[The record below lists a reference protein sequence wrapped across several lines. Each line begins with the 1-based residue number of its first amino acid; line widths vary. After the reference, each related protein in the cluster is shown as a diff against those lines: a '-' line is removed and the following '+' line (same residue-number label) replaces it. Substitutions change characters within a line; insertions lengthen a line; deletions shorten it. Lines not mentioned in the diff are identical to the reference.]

1 MAVLSAGQIARFRD
15 DGFLVVPDLMGGD
28 EIDRL
33 AAAARS
39 EFETQRHIGQGRRF
53 PTPGKYTL
61 SEDSLRLADVRRAVD
76 HPQVTAAAAEL
87 LEDEIRMSAF
97 VIYAM
102 PPGSPGTGGDYQGT
116 HESAHCDYKPYR
128 PVGSSM
134 RWLFAIVPLVDYTEQ
149 VGPLLVSPGS
159 HRIPALARRGRITHV
174 HRARGEQLRP
184 FQDTRLRRGQVAFM
198 DMFTWHQAFGNRS
211 DTLRFGVY
219 NKYRARSAPPGCGPY
234 LFRERSAD
242 LFDAAGAALLADRIE
257 GRVAQT
263 RLLVEDDER
272 FLVLDGADGS
282 SIVPGGAAQPAPKR
296 VGTDDDNVIDA
307 LMRAAGTQ
315 LGGDLP
321 WVSYVGDH
329 LIGDGSADVCRV
341 YACPHEELRR
351 AGGRGAGPV
360 RWRSERW
367 CPFDRLNAETGEGYL
382 NQAAE
387 RWLTE
392 PVVRGI
398 GQSNAQAK
406 VE

>member
-1 MAVLSAGQIARFRD
+1 MGVLSPGQVSRFRD
-15 DGFLVVPDLMGGD
+15 DGFLVVPDLMTGD

-33 AAAARS
+33 ADAVHS
-39 EFETQRHIGQGRRF
+39 EFRKQRHIGEGRHF
-53 PTPGKYTL
+53 PDPGKYTL
-61 SEDSLRLADVRRAVD
+61 SEDSLRLPDVRRLVD
-76 HPQVTAAAAEL
+76 HPQVTAAASEL
-87 LEDEIRMSAF
+87 LEDEIRISAF

-134 RWLFAIVPLVDYTEQ
+134 RWLFVIVPLVDYTEQ

-159 HRIPALARRGRITHV
+159 HKIPTLIRKGRITHV
-174 HRARGEQLRP
+174 ERARGEQLRP

-211 DTLRFGVY
+211 ETLRFGVY

-234 LFRERSAD
+234 LFRERSAE
-242 LFDAAGAALLADRIE
+242 LFDAAGAAMLENRIE
-257 GRVAQT
+257 GRIAQT
-263 RLLVEDDER
+263 KLLVEDEER
-272 FLVLDGADGS
+272 FLVLDGPDGS
-282 SIVPGGAAQPAPKR
+282 PTVPGGAAQPALKR
-296 VGTDDDNVIDA
+296 VGSDDDNVIDA
-307 LMRAAGTQ
+307 LMGAAGPQ

-321 WVSYVGDH
+321 WVSYVGDY
-329 LIGDGSADVCRV
+329 LVGNGSADVCRV
-341 YACPHEELRR
+341 YACPHEELARDTGS
-351 AGGRGAGPV
+351 APATV
-360 RWRSERW
+360 HLHS
-367 CPFDRLNAETGEGYL
+367 FDRLGAETGTPYL
-382 NQAAE
+382 KEAAE

-406 VE
+406 FNA